1 METKNKRSLL
11 ATANSL
17 IWFVFPV
24 ALITLIGTFQAYGLV
39 SASHEEYKE
48 APFVISRAELKEI
61 KAGTLVLV
69 QGQISFN
76 NPVDEADTLDPDM
89 LVYWDVPA
97 NGTKPTSEQVSN
109 KVFPDMLFT
118 LTDGE
123 INLQID
129 AGGVVIEAEP
139 SKIRNGSNDRVGF
152 RRGDTGM
159 ISGDVAFDETGEP
172 YVDKVTGITGE
183 SHEEFL
189 DRLEEPIGY
198 FRTVQSVVTVIT
210 VLSGIWFAVVAV
222 QAFRNRPPQQEEERE
237 PDML

>member
-48 APFVISRAELKEI
+48 APFVTSRAELSDI
-61 KAGTLVLV
+61 KAGTLILV
-69 QGQISFN
+69 QGQVSFN
-76 NPVDEADTLDPDM
+76 NPVDETDTLDPDM
-89 LVYWDVPA
+89 LIYWDIPT
-97 NGTKPTSEQVSN
+97 NGTKPTPEQTNN

-118 LTDGE
+118 LSDGE
-123 INLQID
+123 IQLETD
-129 AGGVVIEAEP
+129 PEGVVIEAEP
-139 SKIRNGSNDRVGF
+139 SKVRNGNNDRVGF

-159 ISGDVAFDETGEP
+159 ISGEVAFNEAGEP

-198 FRTVQSVVTVIT
+198 FRTVQSIVAVIT

-222 QAFRNRPPQQEEERE
+222 QAFRNRPPAEEEE
-237 PDML
+237 PETDML